1 MGYEIISEKVGK
13 AQEKSEIFQ
22 VSKSWVFDSSG
33 LRARIFKLAKKNK
46 TKKAQQKKTKQRTKK
61 TWYIKKRE
69 C

>member
-46 TKKAQQKKTKQRTKK
+46 TKKAQQKN
-61 TWYIKKRE
+61 
-69 C
+69 